1 MKFKGT
7 LKQIDMYLMLVFLWW
22 RQQTL
27 NMYNI
32 NYFL

>member
-1 MKFKGT
+1 MKLKGN

-27 NMYNI
+27 YMYNI